1 MKRITTKTMV
11 RTLNTSERLNLLET
25 NYIGNLSYIYRDR
38 PFLAPITYYFDKKNN
53 SIIGYSAEGHKIRA
67 MRKHPDV
74 SLGVSEVDS
83 VNSWRSVLAQGVFT
97 ELSGSEAKSKL
108 HKFSLGVK
116 DLIIKKEHREL
127 DFISEFSSKIY
138 KDDLPVIFII
148 NLEEITG
155 KMRSH

>member
-1 MKRITTKTMV
+1 MIRVLDAQDCLQI
-11 RTLNTSERLNLLET
+11 LSS

-38 PFLAPITYYFDKKNN
+38 PFIAPITYYFDKEND

-67 MRKHPDV
+67 MRKHPNV

-83 VNSWRSVLAQGVFT
+83 VNSWRSVLAQGVFV
-97 ELSGSEAKSKL
+97 EISGSEAKSKL
-108 HKFSLGVK
+108 HEFSLGVK

-155 KMRSH
+155 KMRRH